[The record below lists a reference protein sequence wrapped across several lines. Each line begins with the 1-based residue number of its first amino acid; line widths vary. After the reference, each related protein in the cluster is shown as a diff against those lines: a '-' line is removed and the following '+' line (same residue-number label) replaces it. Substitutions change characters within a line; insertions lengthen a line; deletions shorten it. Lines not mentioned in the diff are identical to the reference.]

1 MKQFENFTNPG
12 NDEEFAVKGG
22 KYLPSDAVNLRILQH

>member
-1 MKQFENFTNPG
+1 MKQFDNWTNPG

-22 KYLPSDAVNLRILQH
+22 KYLPSDAVNLRIL